1 MRRIPLALIAPVC
14 LLACLLAESVC
25 AAQAPVAL
33 PYTMTTIGG
42 TSPMA
47 ATQGTQCPN
56 LPTGVVSTD
65 AFGDGCLAVNGIF
78 GVGAFS
84 GLVVDPF
91 GNVLVND
98 DIKGALHLINPNSG
112 IMTLVAGGG
121 TACSSKQD
129 SSGDGCVA
137 ATGTPVTPIEDARGI
152 GIDPYGNIL
161 LAGFNDH
168 FVHLICRNASP
179 LCGSGAP
186 SAASPIQIPIGNMG
200 LVAGCAGSSG
210 SSGASG
216 VGVDNT
222 PGYTTPTPGL
232 FSGSQFVNA
241 GGGSSACSASLGEVD
256 QPRGVSADA
265 YGNVY
270 YADTTSERWRVVL
283 GPESYNGVTNPLW
296 AVLEQ
301 NSTWYN
307 GTTKFLTAGYA
318 YTVAGASTTATTKGS
333 SCAGGGIALDANG
346 DGCLFTAATVFAS
359 TSDAQGVGVDAAG
372 NMVFTDAGRGLLRVL
387 FVSGAGAAG
396 AAMVNAIEVNNV
408 GMNPSSPQPGFVYSV
423 AGGGTTGGVSATPAL
438 GNSRSALDSSTTK
451 LMVSPQG
458 NIFIGDKTRVLF
470 FDINT
475 GFIRILV
482 TQASSNVAAGSSCT
496 TGQKSL
502 SAYSDACPT
511 SNAEFGNSNGLS
523 VGVDGGGS
531 LYIYDGTSSVTGQL
545 VRKVLAQ
552 GLAEQSLTTPL
563 IQNFE
568 IHLPEAAAGTVSGAT
583 AALTST
589 PDMTAGTPACSEN
602 GDNSVDCLVSVTATP
617 SAVGLRS
624 AALTVTLPAG
634 SWENA
639 SGSIA
644 LGGTIPGSVLAADN
658 ASTTTNG
665 VTTPVAPNA
674 NAALSGIVPEGVAL
688 DGAGNV
694 YAMDANSGSILES
707 VQGAAGVAVS
717 SHLPTNPSQIAVD
730 QLGDVF
736 AVGSGTASIEEL
748 KVSGAPASSGA
759 PATFTPAVVSYVTMN
774 NGTPAP
780 EGITV
785 DKAGDLYVADNQGS
799 SANNAIYRLTLAPNA
814 ALPQVTVATGFVNP
828 VSLAV
833 DGSGDVFVADK
844 GAGAVYKL
852 APNTNGTYAQTTI
865 LSGVVPVAV
874 ATDPAGDV
882 YVQDESSASA
892 IEVPLSGAETPVLT
906 GLQNPTGVA
915 VDGLGNL
922 YSADATRG
930 NILRVVRDV
939 GAYGSTS
946 TPLTSIAATLTNIG
960 NQPATGTAQTDLSA
974 FTLSASDCS
983 VSSTTVF
990 ASGLACPVSATFS
1003 SSVLQNPGTAY
1014 TDALS
1019 FLAVP
1024 SIGSVSFSDIV
1035 PAGPTSMTLTGPTN
1049 PLFASSGT
1057 EATFVATVTGIA
1069 SPSGSPISVTVSSI
1083 TLSGTTV
1090 VYASS
1095 PTLNASG
1102 QAAIALSGLAPG
1114 NYSIAASYAGV
1125 ANTYSP
1131 SSAAVSFTIKQFVAT
1146 GDSRTVTEPT
1156 IPAVCGVL
1164 NADLMMVNNDIPAS
1178 VDSTVSNPDGARIQ
1192 AALNS
1197 CAGSGQAVE
1206 LSQGS
1211 GGNNAFLSGPLSMPS
1226 GVTLLVDPGIV
1237 LFFSRNVQDYDTT
1250 PGTHTCGT
1258 VNNNSATASCLPLID
1273 IPGSATNVGIMGFGK
1288 LDGRGGDPLLNAF
1301 PSSFAGQSWWGLSSI
1316 ANNGG
1321 SQQNPRFVQMDS
1333 GSSNITLYKITLRN
1347 SPLFHIS
1354 TTGAVSNFTAWD
1366 IKIVTPTSSRNTD
1379 GIDPG
1384 NAQNFTITRS
1394 WISDGDDNVAVG
1406 AANSVPAENISVT
1419 NNRFFAGHGES
1430 IGSFTQAGVSNVLF
1444 DSNMLSGNGI
1454 AGASSSIADTADS
1467 NSTGLR
1473 IKSGYDRGGVVTN
1486 IQYSNSCF
1494 QDHKA
1499 EIVFNPN
1506 YENTTGS
1513 VVPNFQ
1519 NILMQNLAFLTAGTV
1534 QFTGTSDNGTIFP
1547 LQATLDNVS
1556 FPSTFAASE
1565 FSPAPTETAM
1575 TYGPGQVSSD
1585 FVSDYATFV
1594 NANGNTVTNNI
1605 TATNLNAPV
1614 CSFTYIAPELTGP
1627 NGVAQTITEGQ
1638 NATAVAILTPAVG
1651 GAAYPT
1657 GTVTLTDALTS
1668 DTTTVTLSGSS
1679 DTFFIPLT
1687 GLEPGTHSFT
1697 TTYSGDSNYTLT
1709 AGQTAYS
1716 TAGPY
1721 VVTVNAG
1728 SLGATTTTLS
1738 GVPSSVAFGTSFT
1751 ATATVTGSSP
1761 TGMVEFIVNGT
1772 VYQSAPVSSGSASAT
1787 ISLPYSTSAYSIYA
1801 VYSGDGANDGSTSA
1815 AQSITVTPALTTT
1828 ALSANSTTTTL
1839 GHPVVLTATVTSSV
1853 GAPAGTVT
1861 FTYTTTGSGIPQATT
1876 ATLAASSNPNASV
1889 ATAGI
1894 DLPVGTDSVTATYAA
1909 SGSFAGSAST
1919 PMAFTVT
1926 PGTILPL
1933 LSNPIPLP
1941 YTMTSIAGGAT
1952 ANCSSETDSFG
1963 DGCPATSIIFGGSI
1977 DLRSVVADPFGNVYL
1992 TDGVASVIRRIAP
2005 NGVITDFAGR
2015 ISGTTC
2021 APSAT
2026 VGCPPTEVAID
2037 KARGIAS
2044 DAQGNIYI
2052 AGYDSHEIF
2061 KVSVSTGLLYLIA
2074 GTGTAGSSGDGG
2086 PATSAQVNGPRGVW
2100 ADSVGNVYIADTS
2113 NNKIR
2118 VVDVAGNIHTF
2129 AGTGTASS
2137 TGDGGLATAATINNP
2152 QGVMTDS
2159 NLNVYIA
2166 DSSGDKI
2173 RVVCVTCGTGSP
2185 LDSLL
2190 ATLGITSPQNG
2201 FIYTIAGGGS
2211 SSGPYPTLATNVSMS
2226 PQKLAIDLSG
2236 NIYISDGNGVAWFL
2250 DAHSANIR
2258 PIAGKTSGNCGT
2270 ETDNF
2275 GDGCPATQ
2283 AVIGDSGNGIG
2294 VGTDALGNLY
2304 ISDTMNARIRKVI
2317 TGLASP
2323 ATATASTTSQSVELH
2338 FITGD
2343 TLAATNGLAF
2353 NSTEWSLSTPAC
2365 TTNSDSTADC
2375 LLASG
2380 FTPAIPG
2387 ARSTPLTVTSA
2398 ESNTASLGLTGV
2410 GLGAGATLDPATQ
2423 TSFGSGLAVAGLSAD
2438 SAGNIY
2444 VSDSNSKQVL
2454 LFTPAVQAQGASAT
2468 GTALG
2473 TFAVPG
2479 AVAVDPRGFVY
2490 VADTSAGTVTQISPS
2505 GAAILLPFTFTK
2517 PAGLAVDALNNL
2529 YVSDSAAQVVYQ
2541 IDPITGVERTLALGT
2556 LVAPAGLAIDPA
2568 GNLLVSDPG
2577 APAIYR
2583 FNFVTGTRTTVAN
2596 PAVAPSDALTD
2607 AAGNL
2612 LIANTAAILAVPAS
2626 TNSSPFTVAS
2636 ITPSALAVDSAG
2648 NLYTG
2653 AAGGVLKLTR
2663 TQGYVQ
2669 FAASSSPATVNLLES
2684 GNQIY
2689 SAGSFTQTDTTDYSL
2704 VPTASTDCGLS
2715 SSGPGTVAV
2724 GGACALTA
2732 TYTPTTFATT
2742 TDSVTFTGNLF
2753 NAALSNPAA
2762 VQLTL
2767 TGPAT
2772 APAST
2777 TTLGAFSPALPIYG
2791 QPVTLSATV
2800 TGGTLTP
2807 TGSVV
2812 FTVDSATYNAT
2823 LVNGTA
2829 STVVNGL
2836 TAGSHSVSAAY
2847 TSSNGY
2853 ASSTSTTATLVVGQ
2867 ATPIVT
2873 WPAPAAITYGTALTA
2888 TQLDAS
2894 ASVGGTLTYTL
2905 PAGTVLN
2912 AGTQTLSVLFTPAD
2926 ATDYRSVNQTVML
2939 MVNKA
2944 ASSVTL
2950 TANPNPAAQG
2960 KPDVLT
2966 ATVTGAVQPTG
2977 TVVFLSGSTTLCTTA
2992 LNGSGVATCTFTPS
3006 ALGTLSISAQ
3016 YQGDTN
3022 HLSSS
3027 ASLSLSVYDTSI
3039 SLQFASTQLTYP
3051 GATNVTVCVSG
3062 ATKAT
3067 PTGTVQI
3074 VDGTTV
3080 LTTLTLGGNG
3090 CAYWYISPGLNAGSH
3105 SITTVYSGDKN
3116 NPPGTSDPTVVT
3128 VSPVPVNMSVSCWN
3142 SSFPYGVNYQ
3152 CTVNVSSNAGSAQG
3166 NITYSYDGG
3175 APVAVALSGGNAGFT
3190 ITKPMVGNQSA
3201 VIGYAQQTNYA
3212 AATSQTENFTVT
3224 SAPVNV
3230 ALTPSTWYAT
3240 QGTSITFQAAITSW
3254 SAGAPDDNGSVSFY
3268 KGSMLLA
3275 TVPVNA
3281 SGQASYTTSSLPNG
3295 TDTITATYAGG
3306 TNYASGSN
3314 SVTIT
3319 IVP

>member
-1 MRRIPLALIAPVC
+1 MRRITLAFMPVVC
-14 LLACLLAESVC
+14 LLAALNS

-33 PYTMTTIGG
+33 PNTMTTIGG
-42 TSPMA
+42 LSPMA
-47 ATQGTQCPN
+47 ATAATQCPN

-65 AFGDGCLAVNGIF
+65 ALGDGCLAVNGIF

-84 GLVVDPF
+84 GLVIDPF

-98 DIKGALHLINPNSG
+98 DIKGVLHLINPNSG

-129 SSGDGCVA
+129 ASGDGCVA
-137 ATGTPVTPIEDARGI
+137 ATGTPTTPIADARGV
-152 GIDPYGNIL
+152 GIDPYGNVL
-161 LAGFNDH
+161 LAGYNDH
-168 FVHLICRNASP
+168 FVHLICRNSSP

-200 LVAGCAGSSG
+200 LVAGCAYSGGSSG
-210 SSGASG
+210 VSG

-222 PGYTTPTPGL
+222 PGFTTSTAG
-232 FSGSQFVNA
+232 FSGSPFVNA
-241 GGGSSACSASLGEVD
+241 GGSSSACTTSLGEVD

-283 GPESYNGVTNPLW
+283 GPQSYNGVTNPLW
-296 AVLEQ
+296 AILAL
-301 NSTWYN
+301 NTSWSTMQ
-307 GTTKFLTAGYA
+307 AGYV
-318 YTVAGASTTATTKGS
+318 YTVAGASTAGTTKGS
-333 SCAGGGIALDANG
+333 SCAGRGTAIDSDG

-359 TSDAQGVGVDAAG
+359 SSDAQGVGVDAAG
-372 NMVFTDAGRGLLRVL
+372 NMVFTDAGHGLLRVL

-396 AAMVNAIEVNNV
+396 ASMVNAIEVNNV
-408 GMNPSSPQPGFVYSV
+408 GMNPSSAQPGFVYSL
-423 AGGGTTGGVSATPAL
+423 AGAGSTGGVSGTPGL
-438 GNSRSALDSSTTK
+438 GNSRTALDSSTTK
-451 LMVSPQG
+451 LTVSPQG

-475 GFIRILV
+475 GFIRTLV
-482 TQASSNVAAGSSCT
+482 SQASSNVAAGSSCSS
-496 TGQKSL
+496 GQKSL
-502 SAYSDACPT
+502 SAYSDACPAA
-511 SNAEFGNSNGLS
+511 NAEFGNSNGLS
-523 VGVDGGGS
+523 VGADGAGN
-531 LYIYDGTSSVTGQL
+531 LYLYDGTSSTTGQL

-552 GLAEQSLTTPL
+552 GLAEQSLATPL
-563 IQNFE
+563 IQSFE
-568 IHLPEAAAGTVSGAT
+568 VHLPETAAGSVSGAT
-583 AALTST
+583 ATLTST
-589 PDMTAGTPACSEN
+589 PDMTAAAPACAQN
-602 GDNSVDCLVSVTATP
+602 GDNSVDCTVTVTATP

-634 SWENA
+634 SWQNA

-644 LGGTIPGSVLAADN
+644 LNGIVPGSVLAADN
-658 ASTTTNG
+658 ASTTANG
-665 VTTPVAPNA
+665 VTTPVAPA
-674 NAALSGIVPEGVAL
+674 AIAALSAIVPEGIAL

-694 YAMDANSGSILES
+694 YAIDANSGSILES
-707 VQGAAGVAVS
+707 VQGADGVAIS
-717 SHLPTNPSQIAVD
+717 SHLPANPSEIAVD

-736 AVGSGTASIEEL
+736 AVGSGTPSIEEL
-748 KVSGAPASSGA
+748 KVSGAPASADA
-759 PATFTPAVVSYVTMN
+759 PAAFTQAAVSYSTVN
-774 NGTPAP
+774 SGTPAP
-780 EGITV
+780 QGIAA
-785 DKAGDLYVADNQGS
+785 DIAGDLYVADNQGS
-799 SANNAIYRLTLAPNA
+799 AANNAIYRLTLESNT
-814 ALPQVTVATGFVNP
+814 ALPQVTVATGFTNP

-833 DGSGDVFVADK
+833 DGSGNVFVADK

-852 APNTNGTYAQTTI
+852 APNTNGSYTQTTL
-865 LSGVVPVAV
+865 LSGVIPVAV

-882 YVQDESSASA
+882 YVQDQSSASV

-915 VDGLGNL
+915 VDGLGDL
-922 YSADATRG
+922 YSADATKM
-930 NILRVVRDV
+930 NILRVVRDA
-939 GAYGSTS
+939 GSYGSTTS
-946 TPLTSIAATLTNIG
+946 PLTSIAATLTNVG
-960 NQPATGTAQTDLSA
+960 NQAATGTEQTQSSA
-974 FTLSASDCS
+974 FTLSASDCGLT
-983 VSSTTVF
+983 STSAF
-990 ASGLACPVSATFS
+990 ASGLACPVSAALS
-1003 SSVLQNPGTAY
+1003 SSVLANPGAAY

-1019 FLAVP
+1019 FLAAP

-1035 PAGPTSMTLTGPTN
+1035 PAGPTSTTLVGPSN

-1069 SPSGSPISVTVSSI
+1069 SPSGSPISVTVSSV
-1083 TLSGTTV
+1083 TLSGTTI
-1090 VYASS
+1090 VYSS
-1095 PTLNASG
+1095 TPALNASG
-1102 QAAIALSGLAPG
+1102 QASISLSGLAPG
-1114 NYSIAASYAGV
+1114 NYIIAVSYAGV
-1125 ANTYSP
+1125 TNTYSP
-1131 SSAAVSFTIKQFVAT
+1131 SSAAASFTVEQFVAT

-1156 IPAVCGVL
+1156 IPAVCSVL
-1164 NADLMMVNNDIPAS
+1164 NADLTMVNNDIPTS

-1197 CAGSGQAVE
+1197 CAGTGQAVE
-1206 LSQGS
+1206 LSLGS

-1226 GVTLLVDPGIV
+1226 NVTLLVDPGIV
-1237 LFFSRNVQDYDTT
+1237 LFFSRNVQDYDTA

-1258 VNNNSATASCLPLID
+1258 VNNNSATSSCLPLID
-1273 IPGSATNVGIMGFGK
+1273 IPNGATNVGIMGFGK

-1321 SQQNPRFVQMDS
+1321 NQQNPRFIQMDS
-1333 GSSNITLYKITLRN
+1333 DSSNITLYKITIRN
-1347 SPLFHIS
+1347 SPLFHVS

-1366 IKIVTPTSSRNTD
+1366 IKIITPTSSRNTD

-1384 NAQNFTITRS
+1384 NVQNFTITRS

-1430 IGSFTQAGVSNVLF
+1430 IGSYTQAGVSNVLF

-1454 AGASSSIADTADS
+1454 AGAGSSVNNTADS

-1499 EIVFNPN
+1499 EIVFSPN
-1506 YENTTGS
+1506 YEATTGS
-1513 VVPNFQ
+1513 LAPNLE
-1519 NILMQNLAFLTAGTV
+1519 NILMQNLAFLTAGTA
-1534 QFTGTSDNGTIFP
+1534 QFTGTSDNSTIYP
-1547 LQATLDNVS
+1547 LQLTLDNVS

-1565 FSPAPTETAM
+1565 FSPAPTETALS
-1575 TYGPGQVSSD
+1575 YGPGQVSSD
-1585 FVSDYATFV
+1585 FIADYATFV

-1605 TATNLNAPV
+1605 TATSLNPPV

-1627 NGVAQTITEGQ
+1627 NGLPQTITEGQ

-1657 GTVTLTDALTS
+1657 GTVTLTDALTN
-1668 DTTTVTLSGSS
+1668 DTTSVTLSGAS

-1687 GLEPGTHSFT
+1687 GLAPGTHSFT
-1697 TTYSGDSNYTLT
+1697 ATYSGDSNYTLT

-1728 SLGATTTTLS
+1728 SLGATTTSLS
-1738 GVPSSVAFGTSFT
+1738 GVPASIAFGTSFT
-1751 ATATVTGSSP
+1751 ATATITGSNP
-1761 TGMVEFIVNGT
+1761 TGTVEFIVNGT
-1772 VYQSAPVSSGSASAT
+1772 VYQSASVSSGSASAT

-1801 VYSGDGANDGSTSA
+1801 VYSGDAANDGSTSA
-1815 AQSITVTPALTTT
+1815 AQSVTVTPALTTT
-1828 ALSANSTTTTL
+1828 ALSANTTTTTL
-1839 GHPVVLTATVTSSV
+1839 GHPVILTATVTSSV
-1853 GAPAGTVT
+1853 GAPTGTVT
-1861 FTYTTTGSGIPQATT
+1861 FTYTTTGSGSPQATT
-1876 ATLAASSNPNASV
+1876 ATLVASSTPNTSV
-1889 ATAGI
+1889 ATAGV
-1894 DLPVGTDSVTATYAA
+1894 DLLVGTDNVTATYAA
-1909 SGSFAGSAST
+1909 SGSFAGSVSA
-1919 PMAFTVT
+1919 PMTFTVT
-1926 PGTILPL
+1926 TGTIIPLP
-1933 LSNPIPLP
+1933 SNPIPLP
-1941 YTMTSIAGGAT
+1941 YTMTTIAGGAT

-1963 DGCPATSIIFGGSI
+1963 DGCPATSILFGGSV
-1977 DLRSVVADPFGNVYL
+1977 DLRSVAADPFGNVYL
-1992 TDGVASVIRRIAP
+1992 TDAVASVIRRIAH

-2026 VGCPPTEVAID
+2026 VGCPPTEVSID

-2044 DAQGNIYI
+2044 DAEGNIYI
-2052 AGYDSHEIF
+2052 AGYDSQEVF
-2061 KVSVSTGLLYLIA
+2061 KVSVSTGLLYLVA

-2086 PATSAQVNGPRGVW
+2086 PATSAQVNAPRGIW
-2100 ADSVGNVYIADTS
+2100 ADTVGNVYIADTS

-2137 TGDGGLATAATINNP
+2137 TGDGGLATSATIDNP
-2152 QGVMTDS
+2152 QGVMTDV

-2166 DSSGDKI
+2166 DSSGGKI

-2190 ATLGITSPQNG
+2190 ATLGIASPQNG

-2226 PQKLAIDLSG
+2226 PQKLAADLSG

-2250 DAHSANIR
+2250 DAHTANIR
-2258 PIAGKTSGNCGT
+2258 PIAGKTSSNCSSA
-2270 ETDNF
+2270 TDSF

-2283 AVIGDSGNGIG
+2283 AVIGDGGNGIG

-2304 ISDTMNARIRKVI
+2304 VSDTLNARIRKVI

-2323 ATATASTTSQSVELH
+2323 ATATASTTSQGVELH
-2338 FITGD
+2338 FISGD

-2353 NSTEWSLSTPAC
+2353 TSSEWSLATPTCA
-2365 TTNSDSTADC
+2365 TNSDSTSDC
-2375 LLASG
+2375 SLTSN
-2380 FTPAIPG
+2380 FTPAVPG
-2387 ARSTPLTVTSA
+2387 ARSTPFTVNSA
-2398 ESNTASLGLTGV
+2398 QGNAAALGLTGV

-2423 TSFGSGLAVAGLSAD
+2423 SSFGATLAVAGLAAD
-2438 SAGNIY
+2438 NAGNIY
-2444 VSDSNSKQVL
+2444 VSDSNSKQVF
-2454 LFTPAVQAQGASAT
+2454 LFTPAAQAQGASAT

-2473 TFAVPG
+2473 TFTAPG
-2479 AVAVDPRGFVY
+2479 AVAVDPRGYIY
-2490 VADTSAGTVTQISPS
+2490 VADTSAGTVTQISPT
-2505 GAAILLPFTFTK
+2505 GTATLLPFAFTK

-2529 YVSDSAAQVVYQ
+2529 YVSDSAAQTVYQ
-2541 IDPITGVERTLALGT
+2541 IDPIAGVERALPLGA
-2556 LVAPAGLAIDPA
+2556 LVSPTGLAIDPT
-2568 GNLLVSDPG
+2568 GNLLVADPG

-2583 FNFVTGTRTTVAN
+2583 FNFATGVRTTVSS
-2596 PAVAPSDALTD
+2596 PAVAPTAALTD

-2612 LIANTAAILAVPAS
+2612 LIADTASILAVPAS
-2626 TNSSPFTVAS
+2626 GNSSPFTVAS
-2636 ITPSALAVDSAG
+2636 LTPSALAVDSAG

-2653 AAGGVLKLTR
+2653 SAGGVLKLAR

-2669 FAASSSPATVNLLES
+2669 FAASSAPQTVNLLES
-2684 GNQIY
+2684 GNQTY
-2689 SAGSFTQTDTTDYSL
+2689 SASSFTQTDTADYAL
-2704 VPTASTDCGLS
+2704 APTGSTDCALS
-2715 SSGPGTVAV
+2715 SSGSGTVAV

-2742 TDSVTFTGNLF
+2742 TDSVAFNGNLS
-2753 NAALSNPAA
+2753 NAVLSTPAL

-2772 APAST
+2772 PPTST
-2777 TTLGAFSPALPIYG
+2777 TTLGAFSPASPIYG

-2800 TGGTLTP
+2800 TGASLTP

-2812 FTVDSATYNAT
+2812 FTVNSSTYSAT

-2836 TAGSHSVSAAY
+2836 TAGSYSVSAAY

-2853 ASSTSTTATLVVGQ
+2853 ASSTSATATLVVGQ

-2873 WPAPAAITYGTALTA
+2873 WPTPAAITYSTALSA
-2888 TQLDAS
+2888 TQLDAT
-2894 ASVGGTLTYTL
+2894 ASVGGTLVYTP
-2905 PAGTVLN
+2905 PAGTVLG
-2912 AGTQTLSVLFTPAD
+2912 AGTQTLSVLFTPTDTAD
-2926 ATDYRSVNQTVML
+2926 YKSVTQSVML
-2939 MVNKA
+2939 TVNKA
-2944 ASSVTL
+2944 ASSVAL

-2966 ATVTGAVQPTG
+2966 ATVTGAGQPGG
-2977 TVVFLSGSTTLCTTA
+2977 TVVFLSGSTTLCTST
-2992 LNGSGVATCTFTPS
+2992 LNSSGVATCTFTPS
-3006 ALGTLSISAQ
+3006 ASGTLSISAQ
-3016 YQGDTN
+3016 YQGDAN

-3027 ASLSLSVYDTSI
+3027 ASLSLSVYDTAI

-3062 ATKAT
+3062 ASKAT
-3067 PTGTVQI
+3067 PTGTIQI

-3090 CAYWYISPGLNAGSH
+3090 CAYWYISPGLSAGSH
-3105 SITTVYSGDKN
+3105 SITAVYSGDKN
-3116 NPPGTSDPTVVT
+3116 NPPGASDPTVVT

-3142 SSFPYGVNYQ
+3142 SSFPYGGNYQ

-3175 APVAVALSGGNAGFT
+3175 APVAVPLSSGSAQFT
-3190 ITKPMVGNQSA
+3190 ITKPAAGNQSV

-3212 AATSQTENFTVT
+3212 AAASQTENFTVT
-3224 SAPVNV
+3224 PAPVNV
-3230 ALTPSTWYAT
+3230 SLTPSTWYTTA
-3240 QGTSITFQAAITSW
+3240 GTSITFQAAVASY
-3254 SAGAPDDNGSVSFY
+3254 SAGPPDGNGSVSFY
-3268 KGSMLLA
+3268 NGSTLLA

-3281 SGQASYTTSSLPNG
+3281 TGQASYTTSSLPAG
-3295 TDTITATYAGG
+3295 SDKITATYAGG
-3306 TNYASGSN
+3306 TNYASGST

-3319 IVP
+3319 ITP